1 MNNFFNY
8 FFEIYPLFYLLKKK
22 KTIYKTEDFK
32 NWLTIDHSEKYITHV
47 LLNKYIY
54 VHTHIYIP
62 RH

>member
-8 FFEIYPLFYLLKKK
+8 FFEIYPLFYLFKK
-22 KTIYKTEDFK
+22 KTIYKTEDFQ

-54 VHTHIYIP
+54 VHTHLFIP